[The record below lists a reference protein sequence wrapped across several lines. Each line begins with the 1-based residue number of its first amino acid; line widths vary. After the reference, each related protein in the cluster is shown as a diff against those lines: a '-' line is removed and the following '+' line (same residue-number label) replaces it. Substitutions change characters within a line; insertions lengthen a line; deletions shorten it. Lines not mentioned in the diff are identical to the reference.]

1 MKAVLRMVMRGGVRV
16 GDVVWT
22 SPALAGHEGVV
33 VAVRLEAGA
42 AVAVLAGVACPL
54 TRLEG

>member
-16 GDVVWT
+16 GEAMWT
-22 SPALAGHEGVV
+22 SPALAGHEGAV

-42 AVAVLAGVACPL
+42 AMAVLDGVACPL